1 MPSEARKP
9 TDGYVARYVNRRFSE
24 PISRFIVKHKIPLTP
39 NQASFIAFLVGA
51 AALPLYVV
59 GRPIVAGIL
68 VQLSSILD
76 GVDGELARLLNMST
90 RFGAFFDGILDRFVD
105 IMAIVGASV
114 YLAQVMPLSSELLVV
129 MLLALSGTIMVSYL
143 HIRSQHDLGTHPM
156 FVGRVA
162 NLASRDVRLFILFL
176 GSVSGYVL
184 HALVAIAAL
193 TYLYVVAKFLELC
206 YLSPKLGLGR

>member
-1 MPSEARKP
+1 MPSEARKA

-39 NQASFIAFLVGA
+39 NQASFVAFLVGA
-51 AALPLYVV
+51 AALPLYVM

-114 YLAQVMPLSSELLVV
+114 YLAQVIPLSSELLVV